1 MSLFAGV
8 GITLALF
15 FGLLLLTKR
24 GACTADRWLSAWFFT
39 LFFHAAYI
47 LAAVEQASLPVF
59 VAAICHP
66 LFLLYGPIILSYVM
80 QVSAKQPI
88 SFWHFV
94 PYGFFAVS
102 LFVVGQFG
110 DKLGVAI
117 SFEGLNIVNHDGS
130 VGWLFLLLNA
140 SMGLYL
146 LYPLLAIKQLKRHKK
161 QIESHYSDL
170 TQVELHWTLVWIGF
184 SLLGVVIA
192 ITVSLLPDNV
202 LEQQTLKWIVFGLI
216 DLQMLY
222 AGIKGLQQTQIFVAP
237 AVVERTPELE
247 PKPEPEPQQ
256 EQKKEPEL
264 ATKPKSQTPKPV
276 VDLSEDIAFLTGFM
290 QSSKPY
296 LENSLVSE
304 QLANRL
310 KWSTAQLTQ
319 VINQGLNQSFFEF
332 INRYRIEDAKA
343 ALVDPKYKN
352 CTILAVA
359 YDAGFNS
366 KTSFNNAFKKY
377 QGMTPSAFKKDHVR

>member
-24 GACTADRWLSAWFFT
+24 DACTADRWLSAWFFT
-39 LFFHAAYI
+39 LFFHAAYL
-47 LAAVEQASLPVF
+47 LAAVEQTPLPVF

-88 SFWHFV
+88 SLWHFV
-94 PYGFFAVS
+94 PYGFFVVS

-202 LEQQTLKWIVFGLI
+202 LEQQTLQWIVFGLI

-247 PKPEPEPQQ
+247 PKLQQQPEPAQP
-256 EQKKEPEL
+256 
-264 ATKPKSQTPKPV
+264 TKPKSPPPKPV

-304 QLANRL
+304 QLANQL
-310 KWSTAQLTQ
+310 KWPTAQLTQ

-343 ALVDPKYKN
+343 ALV
-352 CTILAVA
+352 AQ
-359 YDAGFNS
+359 
-366 KTSFNNAFKKY
+366 KY
-377 QGMTPSAFKKDHVR
+377 QN